1 MGFIVLRRGAPLP
14 AKAADDALSRW
25 RLLTSG
31 VLPLLVTIVSAA
43 LLGLR
48 HFGESRALGWREC
61 TLALVADPPAQIV
74 RPAALLSVRFLRLA
88 VVFAVLAASYM
99 DEGIEI
105 EPEGSKG
112 IKVRIWGAGRLATF
126 TVWCW
131 TLQGVY
137 FALASYCFFLL
148 PPSSAPEHNDFS
160 LLAAVALVLFE
171 TNLATSI
178 LVTVVVS
185 FVLFPHAMKSS
196 VDTNYNLLCRPAA
209 LMMHNANVI
218 FMVGELLLTG
228 MPVYLSHFAFGVL
241 LGCAYVVFAWV
252 WYARVGMFFYF
263 FLCVQCPASLA
274 PHSRFCLLTS
284 NPHSLARCWQ
294 TPRKGMQLTH
304 RCAGGRA
311 AITENVVQHW
321 VRSCCWSPLHFST

>member
-1 MGFIVLRRGAPLP
+1 MGFVVLRKGHLLP
-14 AKAADDALSRW
+14 AKAAHDALSSW

-31 VLPLLVTIVSAA
+31 VLPLLAAIVSSA

-48 HFGESRALGWREC
+48 RYSDALGWQDC
-61 TLALVADPPAQIV
+61 TVALVADPPAQLV

-88 VVFAVLAASYM
+88 VVFAVLASSYM
-99 DEGIEI
+99 DAGFEI

-112 IKVRIWGAGRLATF
+112 IKVRIWGAGRFATF

-137 FALASYCFFLL
+137 FALTCYCFFCL
-148 PPSSAPEHNDFS
+148 PATGGIEASNDDFS

-178 LVTVVVS
+178 LVTVVVT

-209 LMMHNANVI
+209 LMMHNANLI
-218 FMVGELLLTG
+218 FMVGELLVTG
-228 MPVYLSHFAFGVL
+228 LPVYLSHFAFAVL

-263 FLCVQCPASLA
+263 FL
-274 PHSRFCLLTS
+274 
-284 NPHSLARCWQ
+284 
-294 TPRKGMQLTH
+294 
-304 RCAGGRA
+304 
-311 AITENVVQHW
+311 
-321 VRSCCWSPLHFST
+321 

>member
-1 MGFIVLRRGAPLP
+1 MGFIVLRKGAPLP
-14 AKAADDALSRW
+14 AKAADDALSRC

-31 VLPLLVTIVSAA
+31 VLPLLVAIVSAA

-48 HFGESRALGWREC
+48 HYGESDALGWQEC
-61 TLALVADPPAQIV
+61 TLTLVADPPAQFV
-74 RPAALLSVRFLRLA
+74 RPAALLSLRFLRLA
-88 VVFAVLAASYM
+88 VVFAVLAASFL

-112 IKVRIWGAGRLATF
+112 IKVRIWGAGRFATF

-137 FALASYCFFLL
+137 FALACYSFFLL
-148 PPSSAPEHNDFS
+148 PPRGGLDPSNDFS

-228 MPVYLSHFAFGVL
+228 MPVFLGHFAFAVL
-241 LGCAYVVFAWV
+241 LGCAYVIFAWV

-263 FLCVQCPASLA
+263 FL
-274 PHSRFCLLTS
+274 
-284 NPHSLARCWQ
+284 
-294 TPRKGMQLTH
+294 
-304 RCAGGRA
+304 
-311 AITENVVQHW
+311 
-321 VRSCCWSPLHFST
+321 